1 MWFCIAGTR
10 RLSSSRFPQG
20 PTASRPVGKLHTF
33 GRVCGTGGQKY
44 FSLPSLAAQLR
55 AFLVLLPCIHK
66 WLQRKR
72 SLQAWYRL
80 RLCGLLVR
88 FFPFCQQLLFAAAHK
103 PERPR
108 AGRLFLS
115 VTNFPCC
122 RAPTGLACLI
132 FMRMPTPLRGPR
144 LHIQISKPV
153 GAFPLQL
160 QRVVKH
166 SATRKRMC
174 R

>member
-1 MWFCIAGTR
+1 MGRGTSSLFNAETR
-10 RLSSSRFPQG
+10 RMARGRFPQG
-20 PTASRPVGKLHTF
+20 PTRSRPVGKLHTF
-33 GRVCGTGGQKY
+33 GRVCLRGGQKY

-55 AFLVLLPCIHK
+55 AFLVLLPCTHK

-80 RLCGLLVR
+80 RLWGLLVR

-115 VTNFPCC
+115 VTNSPCC
-122 RAPTGLACLI
+122 RALRACL
-132 FMRMPTPLRGPR
+132 LD
-144 LHIQISKPV
+144 ISV
-153 GAFPLQL
+153 CRQNVRAETSIAALA
-160 QRVVKH
+160 VVV
-166 SATRKRMC
+166 
-174 R
+174 